1 MADYRKMY
9 TVSGDLKYIIAD
21 VFSDDHFKCIT
32 NPNYIDFLKLYG
44 AEEALV
50 YALSPKENGFDLLAL
65 CKGENMYP
73 PPFYVDTIF
82 QAGENVTIFI
92 IDYEFFMKN
101 TAVAVA
107 NIMYYYAEPDAN
119 LRRVSDVIKAI
130 SIFYYTIISIAYQYI
145 KDGRDFEN
153 DLISSGQHE
162 RLYNG
167 NKIKEIILDCL
178 DKAWAYNLDKMNI
191 FLSTVD
197 VIKAIGEKNMD
208 YLCSNSIGFSAYLS
222 DFLSSKK

>member
-130 SIFYYTIISIAYQYI
+130 SIVYYTIISTAYQYI

-153 DLISSGQHE
+153 DLISRGLHAI
-162 RLYNG
+162 LYDG
-167 NKIKEIILDCL
+167 NKIKEIILDCH
-178 DKAWAYNLDKMNI
+178 DKTCTCNPDKMNI